1 MLPAKPY
8 SACGTRCAQTVLVLV
23 AIWFR
28 RKYPYHT
35 GEVAEKQR
43 IAYNVCMNESLEGK
57 IPPEVLSCCKALN
70 TAGFEAYL
78 VGGCVRDLLLERE
91 PKDWD
96 ITTNATPEQ
105 IQALFPD
112 TFYENTFGTVGVVTE
127 SENPRIKVIEIT
139 PYRIE
144 GKYSNAR
151 HPDEVRF
158 SEKLEDDLKRR
169 DFTINAIA
177 YDPHKGEMVDMHG
190 GKNDLQRRVIAS
202 VGAPDARFQEDALRM
217 LRAIRIAAELDF
229 ALDGGTATAI
239 AANASLL
246 EKISRERIRDEFMR
260 ILMSDRP
267 MQALYVAQKLGVL
280 KYIVPEL
287 EEAIGVDQN
296 QAHAFDVF
304 EHLLRSLQ
312 HAADK
317 QWTFEIRLAALLHD
331 IGKPAT
337 RRWSD
342 EKKDWTFHGH
352 EVVGA
357 KMAKKIMEN
366 LRLPV
371 ETMQVVRALIRWH
384 MFFSDPDQVTLSAV
398 RRTIRNVGPE
408 HIKDL
413 LNLRICDRIGTGR
426 PKEQPFRL
434 RKYMSMV
441 DEAMRDPISVAMLKV
456 DGNRLIDIGEKPGPR
471 IGWLLHALLEE
482 VLENPDKNTEEYLL
496 ERTEKLRALSDEEL
510 RKLGEEGKEK
520 KEELDDME
528 VQKLREKHHV
538 H

>member
-1 MLPAKPY
+1 MAMIE
-8 SACGTRCAQTVLVLV
+8 R
-23 AIWFR
+23 
-28 RKYPYHT
+28 
-35 GEVAEKQR
+35 
-43 IAYNVCMNESLEGK
+43 LEAS
-57 IPPEVLSCCKALN
+57 IPSEARECCLTLTK
-70 TAGFEAYL
+70 AGFQAYL
-78 VGGCVRDLLLERE
+78 VGGCVRDLLISRE

-96 ITTNATPEQ
+96 ITTNARPEH
-105 IQALFPD
+105 IQSLFSE
-112 TFYENTFGTVGVVTE
+112 TFYENTFGTVGVVTQ
-127 SENPRIKVIEIT
+127 SENPKLKVIEIT

-151 HPDEVRF
+151 HPDEVVF
-158 SEKLEDDLKRR
+158 SEHIEDDLKRR

-177 YDPHKGEMVDMHG
+177 YNPATRELLDLHG
-190 GKNDLQRRVIAS
+190 GKSDLEHRLVAS
-202 VGAPDARFQEDALRM
+202 VGLPDERFSEDALRM

-229 ALDGGTATAI
+229 ALDGTVAAAI
-239 AANASLL
+239 AKNAALL
-246 EKISRERIRDEFMR
+246 EKISRERIRDEFVR

-267 MQALYVAQKLGVL
+267 MQAIYVAQKLGIL

-287 EEAIGVDQN
+287 EGAIGVEQN

-312 HAADK
+312 CAADK
-317 QWTFEIRLAALLHD
+317 KWSFEIRIAALLHD

-342 EKKDWTFHGH
+342 EKRDWTFHGH

-357 KMAKKIMEN
+357 KMAKRIMRD
-366 LRLPV
+366 LRLSA
-371 ETMQVVRALIRWH
+371 ETIETVCSLIRWH

-398 RRTIRNVGPE
+398 RRTIRNVGQD

-413 LNLRICDRIGTGR
+413 LNLRICDRVGTGR

-441 DEAMRDPISVAMLKV
+441 DEAMRDPISVSMLKIG
-456 DGNRLIDIGEKPGPR
+456 GNTLIEMGEAPGPR
-471 IGWLLHALLEE
+471 IGWILHALLEE
-482 VLENPDKNTEEYLL
+482 VLENPDKNTEEYLG
-496 ERTEKLRALSDEEL
+496 ERSNQLRAMTDEEL
-510 RKLGEEGKEK
+510 MKRGKEGRDR
-520 KEELDDME
+520 KEEEDQAE